1 MNEQKIRANIR
12 KLLFEDNW
20 VAYATDDRSAGKFA
34 VADDNLNVPIDP
46 EAQMAVQLSVSEP
59 PVEDEDFKPVN
70 ATELAKSLNVLFRD
84 TPEDQIE
91 YVYKQAH
98 RLHAFAEEK
107 SNIKRKKIR
116 KPISNFS
123 TNIKKGSELVKYQPK
138 YNFTF
143 GKFLSYIIVS
153 IITFVAIIIVL
164 DTFKD
169 PLSGIFPNLEL
180 LLYNLFET
188 LRDLI
193 LFAKDLN

>member
-1 MNEQKIRANIR
+1 MII
-12 KLLFEDNW
+12 
-20 VAYATDDRSAGKFA
+20 VCPSCGKNF
-34 VADDNLNVPIDP
+34 NV
-46 EAQMAVQLSVSEP
+46 
-59 PVEDEDFKPVN
+59 DEDLIPDKGRLLKCGSCNQTWFFNKNENIEIKPSTNKV
-70 ATELAKSLNVLFRD
+70 
-84 TPEDQIE
+84 
-91 YVYKQAH
+91 
-98 RLHAFAEEK
+98 FAEEK

-123 TNIKKGSELVKYQPK
+123 TNIKKGSELVKYKPK

-153 IITFVAIIIVL
+153 IITFIAIIIVL

-169 PLSGIFPNLEL
+169 PLSNIFPNLEL
-180 LLYNLFET
+180 VLYNLFET